1 MGFRELCFA
10 LQEIAEKELNE
21 NSSRIRED
29 LEYIREWINKEPHLN
44 ARTDDQ
50 FLLSFLRGCKFSL
63 HRTQAK
69 LDYYYTV
76 KTIVTELFA
85 NRDPYER
92 EIQEAL
98 RLGPVLPL
106 PNTEHPGGP
115 RIILLRGAVLRSRK
129 NLYILYFKILL
140 MIFDVLLLE
149 DDNFTVSGAMFWSDG
164 RNASVRDIMHLTPAL
179 LKKMQGITE
188 KGYPLRLKGVH
199 CSHAPQMAE
208 SIFNLSKSFVS
219 EKLSQRMF
227 MYSEAN
233 HEQFCKKIPKQLQPQ
248 EYGGENGS
256 VKTLTENWKNKI
268 EDYSKWF
275 LEDTQYGTNEELR
288 AGAPKTSANLFG
300 VEGTFR
306 KLDID

>member
-1 MGFRELCFA
+1 MGYRELSPV

-29 LEYIREWINKEPHLN
+29 LEYIRDWINKEPHLN

-76 KTIVTELFA
+76 KTIVTELFS
-85 NRDPYER
+85 NRDPYDR
-92 EIQEAL
+92 DIQEAL
-98 RLGPVLPL
+98 RFGSVLPL
-106 PNTEHPGGP
+106 PNTEYPGGP
-115 RIILLRGAVLRSRK
+115 RIILLRSSVLNSQ
-129 NLYILYFKILL
+129 NNFYLMYFKILL
-140 MIFDVLLLE
+140 MMLDVLLLE
-149 DDNFTVSGAMFWSDG
+149 DDNFTVSGVIFWSDG
-164 RNASVRDIMHLTPAL
+164 RNTSMRDIMHLTPAL
-179 LKKMQGITE
+179 LKKMQGISE
-188 KGYPLRLKGVH
+188 KAYPLRMKAVH
-199 CSHAPQMAE
+199 STSCPPMAE
-208 SIFNLSKSFVS
+208 SLFNLSKSLAPA
-219 EKLSQRMF
+219 KQSQRMF

-233 HEQFCKKIPKQLQPQ
+233 HEQFCKKIPIQLQPQ

-256 VKTLTENWKNKI
+256 VKTLTEIWKNKI
-268 EDYSKWF
+268 ESYSKWF
-275 LEDTQYGTNEELR
+275 LEDMQYGTNEELR
-288 AGAPKTSANLFG
+288 TGAPKTSANLFG